1 MSWGT
6 NAQGFK
12 IKFFEIVAIC
22 TLQSIY
28 HYQASFN
35 KDEIL
40 IALIYWVTDLL

>member
-1 MSWGT
+1 MFWGT

-12 IKFFEIVAIC
+12 IKHFEIAAILGVPF

-35 KDEIL
+35 KGKVL
-40 IALIYWVTDLL
+40 ITLI